1 MTERRAAVSKY
12 PVKIANQWL
21 STAKDGFCAATTG
34 PGNCEVDN
42 MGSFAIA
49 PHERDYFKT
58 WTRAAQLCLQK
69 CSECRR
75 CGMVSISIKDVDCS
89 WYRSCRKLSTI
100 YDGFRSGALV
110 LDPTQNNSR
119 RSHATGDHA
128 SRTHNTGLASPY
140 RYGMEQ
146 EARSADFSHGRRA
159 CPRLINRV
167 AVQGGDQ
174 HLFAPDVS
182 CSERYAAEIT
192 CGNLTYLFTRHDLE
206 NQKARKTIAHACL
219 PARACY

>member
-1 MTERRAAVSKY
+1 MNAWRFLNKLSAVCDECRSGPPYLPAAMTERQAPVSKY

-75 CGMVSISIKDVDCS
+75 CGMVQPWC
-89 WYRSCRKLSTI
+89 WYHT
-100 YDGFRSGALV
+100 V
-110 LDPTQNNSR
+110 L
-119 RSHATGDHA
+119 
-128 SRTHNTGLASPY
+128 L
-140 RYGMEQ
+140 EQ
-146 EARSADFSHGRRA
+146 A
-159 CPRLINRV
+159 
-167 AVQGGDQ
+167 Q
-174 HLFAPDVS
+174 
-182 CSERYAAEIT
+182 
-192 CGNLTYLFTRHDLE
+192 
-206 NQKARKTIAHACL
+206 
-219 PARACY
+219 